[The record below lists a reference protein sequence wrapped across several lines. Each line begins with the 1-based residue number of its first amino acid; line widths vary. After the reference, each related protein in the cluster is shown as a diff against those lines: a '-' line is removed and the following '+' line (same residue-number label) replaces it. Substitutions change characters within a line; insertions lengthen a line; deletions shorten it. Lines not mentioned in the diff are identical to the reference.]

1 MVVPTIKQPNPL
13 LDRRKDAQ
21 RGGYMQIGDLV
32 TWKVDTINNKAP
44 LEYGVI
50 IGYFKGKTSY
60 KSKGC
65 VWVKFANGRHSHRAK
80 TLCVIQQLVA
90 LKDIE
95 NKSDYF

>member
-1 MVVPTIKQPNPL
+1 MN
-13 LDRRKDAQ
+13 
-21 RGGYMQIGDLV
+21 IGDLV

-50 IGYFKGKTSY
+50 IEYFRGKA

-65 VWVKFANGRHSHRAK
+65 VWVKFVNGQHSHRAR
-80 TLCVIQQLVA
+80 TLCVIQQLIVV
-90 LKDIE
+90 KDID